1 MWSEVNQ
8 RLLRLAHRYL
18 KNGDLWAFV
27 EAVDADYRRY
37 ERDADE
43 AKRRE
48 DVDAATFVEK
58 VLQQRDQ
65 DHVKAWRSFMEA
77 TKSKYVDE
85 SHRDDGSTSLIP
97 GPRLR
102 LLLDGLGSEV
112 TPEQEAARS
121 RRHGARR
128 GRSEAPERNLRDL
141 RPAWRAGV
149 AGSGYAGEGVAGTTN
164 A

>member
-1 MWSEVNQ
+1 MNQ
-8 RLLRLAHRYL
+8 RLLRLAHRPSRMATCGPSSRPWTPTIDGM
-18 KNGDLWAFV
+18 K
-27 EAVDADYRRY
+27 ERRG
-37 ERDADE
+37 RSQ
-43 AKRRE
+43 KRE

-77 TKSKYVDE
+77 TKSRYVDE

-112 TPEQEAARS
+112 TPEQEAAARAALAPVEAG
-121 RRHGARR
+121 RRHRKEIADSAACRAR
-128 GRSEAPERNLRDL
+128 
-141 RPAWRAGV
+141 WRRQ
-149 AGSGYAGEGVAGTTN
+149 
-164 A
+164 

>member
-1 MWSEVNQ
+1 MRISKV
-8 RLLRLAHRYL
+8 RA
-18 KNGDLWAFV
+18 
-27 EAVDADYRRY
+27 RR
-37 ERDADE
+37 R
-43 AKRRE
+43 KPKRE

-112 TPEQEAARS
+112 TPEQEAAARAAVAPVEAGQRHRKEIADTHGSPGALDSPAKARSPVRSPSPTRSPSKSPGSPIRSPGGS
-121 RRHGARR
+121 RRFPGT
-128 GRSEAPERNLRDL
+128 L
-141 RPAWRAGV
+141 
-149 AGSGYAGEGVAGTTN
+149 EGTL
-164 A
+164 